1 MAKCKFSKED
11 RVFCCRDGYRTSGMA
26 GTVLCNEIED
36 DGTVWVGVVF
46 DEYFDV
52 GHSLDGRCD
61 SGHGYWVREKY
72 LDYYEDK
79 PFEIEESDIHE
90 LFSAVIS

>member
-1 MAKCKFSKED
+1 MAKCKFSKKD
-11 RVFCCRDGYRTSGMA
+11 RVFCCRDGQRVSGMV
-26 GTVLCNEIED
+26 GTVLCNEVED
-36 DGTVWVGVVF
+36 DGAVWVGVVF
-46 DEYFDV
+46 DENFG
-52 GHSLDGRCD
+52 GHSLDGQCD
-61 SGHGYWVREKY
+61 SGYGYWVREEC

>member
-11 RVFCCRDGYRTSGMA
+11 RVFCCRDGYLTSGMA

-46 DEYFDV
+46 DEYFEG

-61 SGHGYWVREKY
+61 SGHGHWVREDR